1 MHLTLII
8 NIFYNLPCK
17 MYFHLSN
24 RILVLLS
31 DIFIVRQLTEKI
43 YLKCLRVQEWVGE
56 VGNKEFQQSNVQS
69 SSEDRQIITE
79 GKK

>member
-1 MHLTLII
+1 
-8 NIFYNLPCK
+8 

-31 DIFIVRQLTEKI
+31 DIFIVRRLTEKV
-43 YLKCLRVQEWVGE
+43 YLKCLRVQEYVGE